1 MVKKLRLIGFFC
13 LLVLAYFSYRS
24 DPLLFIC
31 KIAECRENKY
41 VKIRIPGG
49 FFEKTIELYWP
60 IVYKNRISLIPG
72 DNLLIEAE
80 ATGNSLGNF
89 KLVEEV
95 VNPEKTIEFSTR
107 QIDNKINT
115 ILVVHNPFPK
125 PIKYHLKTMDF
136 NGNIGKVSSCPVKA
150 NSTVSQQWDY
160 VVLDL
165 ILTDMHFLEPNDSM
179 LCKY

>member
-1 MVKKLRLIGFFC
+1 
-13 LLVLAYFSYRS
+13 
-24 DPLLFIC
+24 
-31 KIAECRENKY
+31 
-41 VKIRIPGG
+41 
-49 FFEKTIELYWP
+49 
-60 IVYKNRISLIPG
+60 LIPG

-136 NGNIGKVSSCPVKA
+136 NGNIAKVSSCPVKA

-179 LCKY
+179 PCKY